1 MNPDQFTD
9 KSSGKLVPITLKE
22 KRVRAGKEELVDY
35 PTRAFVPNP
44 LPPELD
50 WDHLK
55 SALFDLHS
63 EALLALGEI
72 NGLHKRVG
80 NGATLLRALWMR
92 EAKMS
97 SAVEGIETTA
107 EDMVLA
113 GAGREESV
121 RGVGLEGWNY
131 VKALEHGVSSGLPL
145 CSRLICEMHSLLLT
159 NVRGEDK
166 RPGELRD
173 QPVYIGNRE
182 RGPRASRYVPPPPGD
197 TLIQCLKD
205 FECFA
210 NAQDDRIPALF
221 AVALMHYQFESIHP
235 FRDGNGRIGRVLIS
249 RSLVKERLL
258 EHPAVYMSAY
268 INEHKREYVDSLLA
282 VSVEG
287 AWQEW
292 IEFVLRAIT
301 TQAKDSILR
310 SGLLIDLREEYQRR
324 LKEGDNHG
332 RLFRLIDRLFELPAI
347 NAQEA
352 GVVLDVKGPT
362 VYSDLKKME
371 EAGIITEYTGRKR
384 DRDWMAMGVMQI
396 IKLDHIEGLS
406 VQDL

>member
-1 MNPDQFTD
+1 MNTDQFTN
-9 KSSGKLVPITLKE
+9 KSPGKLVPITLKE
-22 KRVRAGKEELVDY
+22 KRTRSGKEEYVDF
-35 PTRAFVPNP
+35 PTQAFVPDS

-50 WDHLK
+50 WEKLK
-55 SALFDLHS
+55 SSLFDLHS
-63 EALLALGEI
+63 EALLALGQV

-80 NGATLLRALWMR
+80 NGAALLRALWMR

-97 SAVEGIETTA
+97 SEIEGIETTA

-113 GAGREESV
+113 GAGREQGV
-121 RGVGLEGWNY
+121 RGAGLEGWNY
-131 VKALEHGVSSGLPL
+131 VKALEHGVSSELPL
-145 CSRLICEMHSLLLT
+145 CNRLICEMHNKLLS

-166 RPGELRD
+166 RPGQFRD
-173 QPVYIGNRE
+173 QPVYIGNPE
-182 RGPRASRYVPPPPGD
+182 RGPRVARFVPPPPGEV
-197 TLIQCLKD
+197 LSQCLRE
-205 FECFA
+205 FEHFVHYEG
-210 NAQDDRIPALF
+210 NAIPALF

-249 RSLVKERLL
+249 RALVKEGLL

-287 AWQEW
+287 AWCEW
-292 IEFVLRAIT
+292 IEFILRAIT
-301 TQAKDSILR
+301 TQANDSIIR
-310 SGLLIDLREEYQRR
+310 SELLIGLREEYQRR

-332 RLFRLIDRLFELPAI
+332 RLFRLIDRLFELPAV

-352 GVVLDVKGPT
+352 MVILDVKGPT

-371 EAGIITEYTGRKR
+371 EVGIITEYTGKKR
-384 DRDWMAMGVMQI
+384 DRDWIARGIMEI
-396 IKLDHIEGLS
+396 IKSDNVESLKVE
-406 VQDL
+406 DL

>member
-1 MNPDQFTD
+1 MNTDQFTN
-9 KSSGKLVPITLKE
+9 KSPGKFVPIMLKE
-22 KRVRAGKEELVDY
+22 KRIRAGVEELVDY
-35 PTRAFVPNP
+35 PTQASVPNP
-44 LPPELD
+44 LPPKLD
-50 WDHLK
+50 WDDLK
-55 SALFDLHS
+55 LALFDLHS
-63 EALLALGEI
+63 EALLALGKI

-107 EDMVLA
+107 EEMVLA
-113 GAGREESV
+113 GAGREQGV

-131 VKALEHGVSSGLPL
+131 VKALEHGISSELPL
-145 CSRLICEMHSLLLT
+145 CNRLICEMHSLLLT

-166 RPGELRD
+166 RPGAFRD
-173 QPVYIGNRE
+173 QPVYIGDPE
-182 RGPRASRYVPPPPGD
+182 RGPSFARYVPPPPGD
-197 TLIQCLKD
+197 TLTRCLRD
-205 FECFA
+205 FENFVHKEG
-210 NAQDDRIPALF
+210 NKIPALF
-221 AVALMHYQFESIHP
+221 AIALMHYQFESIHP

-249 RSLVKERLL
+249 RALVKEKLL
-258 EHPAVYMSAY
+258 DHPAVYMSAY
-268 INEHKREYVDSLLA
+268 INEHKRTYVDSLLA

-287 AWQEW
+287 AWKEW
-292 IEFVLRAIT
+292 IEFMLRAIT
-301 TQAKDSILR
+301 TQANDSIVR
-310 SGLLIDLREEYQRR
+310 TELLIDLREEYQRR

-371 EAGIITEYTGRKR
+371 EAGIITEYTGKKR
-384 DRDWMAMGVMQI
+384 DRDWMAMGIMQI
-396 IKLDHIEGLS
+396 IKSDNIENLKAS
-406 VQDL
+406 DL

>member
-1 MNPDQFTD
+1 MNTDQFTN
-9 KSSGKLVPITLKE
+9 KSPGKLVPITLKE
-22 KRVRAGKEELVDY
+22 KRIRSGKEELVDY
-35 PTRAFVPNP
+35 PARAFVPDP
-44 LPPELD
+44 LPPKLD
-50 WDHLK
+50 WDELK
-55 SALFDLHS
+55 TALFDLYS
-63 EALLALGEI
+63 EALLALGRI

-113 GAGREESV
+113 GAGREQGV
-121 RGVGLEGWNY
+121 RGVGIEGWNY
-131 VKALEHGVSSGLPL
+131 VKALEHGVSSELPL
-145 CSRLICEMHSLLLT
+145 CNRLICEMHSLLLT

-166 RPGELRD
+166 RPGAFRD
-173 QPVYIGNRE
+173 QPVYIGNPE
-182 RGPRASRYVPPPPGD
+182 RGPSASRYVPPPPGD
-197 TLIQCLKD
+197 TLTQCLRD
-205 FECFA
+205 FENFVHKEGSK
-210 NAQDDRIPALF
+210 IPALF
-221 AVALMHYQFESIHP
+221 AIALMHYQFESIHP

-249 RSLVKERLL
+249 RALVKEKLL
-258 EHPAVYMSAY
+258 DHPAVYMSAY
-268 INEHKREYVDSLLA
+268 INEHKRVYVDSLLA

-292 IEFVLRAIT
+292 IEFILRAIT
-301 TQAKDSILR
+301 TQANDSIMR
-310 SGLLIDLREEYQRR
+310 SELLIDLREEYQRR

-362 VYSDLKKME
+362 VYADLKKME
-371 EAGIITEYTGRKR
+371 EAGIIKEYTGKKR

-396 IKLDHIEGLS
+396 IKSDQIESLS
-406 VQDL
+406 VSDL

>member
-1 MNPDQFTD
+1 MNTDQFTN
-9 KSSGKLVPITLKE
+9 KSPGKLVPITLKE
-22 KRVRAGKEELVDY
+22 KRTRSGKEEFVDF
-35 PTRAFVPNP
+35 PAQSFVPNS

-50 WDHLK
+50 WESLK
-55 SALFDLHS
+55 SSLFDLHS
-63 EALLALGEI
+63 EALLALGQV

-97 SAVEGIETTA
+97 SKIEGIETTA

-113 GAGREESV
+113 GAGREQGV

-131 VKALEHGVSSGLPL
+131 VKALEHGISSELPL
-145 CSRLICEMHSLLLT
+145 CNRLICEMHSLLLSK
-159 NVRGEDK
+159 VRGEDK
-166 RPGELRD
+166 RPGQFRD
-173 QPVYIGNRE
+173 QPVYIGNPE
-182 RGPRASRYVPPPPGD
+182 RGPRAARFVPPPPGEILD
-197 TLIQCLKD
+197 QCLKE
-205 FECFA
+205 FEHFMH
-210 NAQDDRIPALF
+210 NEGNKIPPLF

-249 RSLVKERLL
+249 RALVKERLL

-268 INEHKREYVDSLLA
+268 INEHKRDYVDSLLA

-292 IEFVLRAIT
+292 IEFILRAIT
-301 TQAKDSILR
+301 TQANDSITR
-310 SGLLIDLREEYQRR
+310 SELLIDLREEYQRR

-332 RLFRLIDRLFELPAI
+332 RLFRLIDRLFLLPAI
-347 NAQEA
+347 NAHEA
-352 GVVLDVKGPT
+352 GVILNVKGPT

-371 EAGIITEYTGRKR
+371 EAGIITEYTGKKR

-396 IKLDHIEGLS
+396 IKSDNTESLK
-406 VQDL
+406 VADL

>member
-1 MNPDQFTD
+1 MNTDQFTN
-9 KSSGKLVPITLKE
+9 KSPGKLVPITLKE
-22 KRVRAGKEELVDY
+22 KRVRSGKEELVDY

-44 LPPELD
+44 LPPKLD
-50 WDHLK
+50 WDELK
-55 SALFDLHS
+55 IGLFDLHS
-63 EALLALGEI
+63 EALLALGRI

-113 GAGREESV
+113 GAGRERGV
-121 RGVGLEGWNY
+121 RGVGFEGWNY
-131 VKALEHGVSSGLPL
+131 VRALEHGVSSKLPL
-145 CSRLICEMHSLLLT
+145 CNRLICEMHSLLLT

-166 RPGELRD
+166 RPGAFRD
-173 QPVYIGNRE
+173 QPVYIGNPE
-182 RGPRASRYVPPPPGD
+182 RGPSASRYVPPPPGD
-197 TLIQCLKD
+197 TLIRCLRD
-205 FECFA
+205 FENFV
-210 NAQDDRIPALF
+210 NIDSSKIPALF
-221 AVALMHYQFESIHP
+221 AIALMHYQFESIHP

-249 RSLVKERLL
+249 RALVKEKLL
-258 EHPAVYMSAY
+258 DHPAVYMSAY
-268 INEHKREYVDSLLA
+268 INEHKRAYVDSLLA

-292 IEFVLRAIT
+292 IEFILRAIT
-301 TQAKDSILR
+301 TQANDSIMR
-310 SGLLIDLREEYQRR
+310 SELLIDLREEYQRR
-324 LKEGDNHG
+324 LKEGDSHG

-362 VYSDLKKME
+362 VYADLKKME
-371 EAGIITEYTGRKR
+371 EAGIIKEYTGKKR

-396 IKLDHIEGLS
+396 IKSDHIETLS
-406 VQDL
+406 VSDL